1 MYIYDQ
7 KFSDSPSP
15 GDGVVDTAP
24 PAPVTQRP
32 GDTLPYREAMEQTE
46 RKQYEEY
53 QLDCAGRN
61 MPHR

>member
-7 KFSDSPSP
+7 KFADSPPP
-15 GDGVVDTAP
+15 GGGVVDTAP

-46 RKQYEEY
+46 R
-53 QLDCAGRN
+53 
-61 MPHR
+61 